1 MPSARAKIPK
11 KTVRIES
18 DEYLIRTLTMDDASD
33 RWAGW
38 MSEPEVM
45 HMLNVAPRKMTRS
58 DIVNYI
64 KDFDQRSDLLLGIF
78 DKRSGTHIG
87 FFTIN
92 ADYTLSQG
100 VVNLLIG
107 DPAYRHHG
115 VLSVIRRQF
124 AEYFFENLGLKTM
137 MASALKRNQIILDTL
152 LKGGWILNRTLK
164 QHVKSH
170 SDGTMLDLCL
180 LSLSRDTWR
189 KLNAIAAS
197 TPGREIPRAG
207 E

>member
-1 MPSARAKIPK
+1 MPSVSTKIPK

-18 DEYLIRTLTMDDASD
+18 DEYLIRTLTTDDASD

-38 MSEPEVM
+38 MSDPEVI
-45 HMLNVAPRKMTRS
+45 HMLNAAPLKMTRS
-58 DIVNYI
+58 DIINYI
-64 KDFDQRSDLLLGIF
+64 KNFDQRSDLLLGIF
-78 DKRSGTHIG
+78 EKRKGMHIG

-92 ADYTLSQG
+92 ADYKLSQG

-107 DPAYRHHG
+107 DPAYRHQG
-115 VLSVIRRQF
+115 VLSVVRRQF
-124 AEYFFENLGLKTM
+124 AEYFFETIGLKTM
-137 MASALKRNQIILDTL
+137 MATALKRNQIILDTL
-152 LKGGWILNRTLK
+152 LKAGWILNRTLN

-189 KLNAIAAS
+189 QRNKAAKS
-197 TPGREIPRAG
+197 RPGT
-207 E
+207 

>member
-1 MPSARAKIPK
+1 MPSAAAKIPK
-11 KTVRIES
+11 KKVRIES
-18 DEYLIRTLTMDDASD
+18 DEYLIRTLTLDDASD
-33 RWAGW
+33 SWAGW
-38 MSEPEVM
+38 MSDPEVV
-45 HMLNVAPRKMTRS
+45 HMLNAAPKQMTRS

-64 KDFDQRSDLLLGIF
+64 KSFDQQSDLLLGIF

-92 ADYTLSQG
+92 ADYVLSQG

-107 DPAYRHHG
+107 DPAFRHHG
-115 VLSVIRRQF
+115 VLSAVRKRF
-124 AEYFFENLGLKTM
+124 AEYFFEALGLKTM
-137 MASALKRNQIILDTL
+137 MATALKRNQIILDTL
-152 LKGGWILNRTLK
+152 LKAGWILNGTLN

-189 KLNAIAAS
+189 KRNKIG
-197 TPGREIPRAG
+197 TTGPGA
-207 E
+207 